1 MQPKQKKKIKLE
13 YDWEEPDRVFVYRF
27 ASDCNEFSYLMTI
40 PKGVELKNRVLRM
53 DPETGYR
60 IHTTPTPQIKFLDDM
75 TVMSWSKSNL
85 KSHDAYE
92 FYW

>member
-1 MQPKQKKKIKLE
+1 MQTAKDNLGTSDLQKQLEKVNSIAEILSKLE
-13 YDWEEPDRVFVYRF
+13 EVHLGKDWLIQE
-27 ASDCNEFSYLMTI
+27 I
-40 PKGVELKNRVLRM
+40 KNRVLRM

-75 TVMSWSKSNL
+75 TVMRWSKSNL
-85 KSHDAYE
+85 KAHDAYE